1 MLEWRLSPPTFR
13 RLCGA
18 AGGKRFKRGSP
29 AERELKTIQRF
40 EAAGLRNSTGTLN
53 RPPVQKD
60 CSQKLA
66 IVIPTLCEAGNI
78 RELLERIQCSFD
90 PLGVTYESIVVD
102 DDSGDGIE
110 SLVKELSDK
119 DPRIRLLIRKNARGL
134 AGAII
139 HGWHNTDAGVLCAM
153 DADLQ
158 HPPELLPQL
167 WHALQSG
174 ADCVVASRYAPQS
187 SRPNWSRLRPIVS
200 KLAIWMARP
209 LQKPGIRVWDPM
221 SGFFLVR
228 RSCIETVQFQSEGFK
243 ILLEILARGKIRSV
257 LEVPCTLRKR
267 RAGKSKASSR
277 VAFDYLRL
285 LARLWK
291 ERVLTRTCPG
301 KPPFFEAF

>member
-1 MLEWRLSPPTFR
+1 
-13 RLCGA
+13 
-18 AGGKRFKRGSP
+18 
-29 AERELKTIQRF
+29 LKTIQRF
-40 EAAGLRNSTGTLN
+40 EAVGLRNSTLISVSDVPSSTLRNLSSGTLN
-53 RPPVQKD
+53 RSPVQRD

-66 IVIPTLCEAGNI
+66 IVIPTLCEADNI

-90 PLGVTYESIVVD
+90 PLGVMYESIVVD

-119 DPRIRLLIRKNARGL
+119 DPRIRLLIRKNACGL

-139 HGWHNTDAGVLCAM
+139 HGWHNTDAGVLCAI

-228 RSCIETVQFQSEGFK
+228 RSCIETVRFQSEAFK

-267 RAGKSKASSR
+267 RAGKSKASPLWRLVTLDCWRGCGRNVFSR
-277 VAFDYLRL
+277 
-285 LARLWK
+285 
-291 ERVLTRTCPG
+291 ERAALTALFRSILIQRI
-301 KPPFFEAF
+301 